1 MDNKGKTK
9 LPRCPKGSRR
19 NPKTKRCNKIK
30 ETKSASVTRKR
41 CPDSTRKNP
50 KTGECEI
57 QPSKPNVTVPVVPI
71 TTSLPSPLAR
81 LTQPQI
87 PQDVLAKMSLPTLKL
102 TPPQVSKSVR
112 KRCPKGT
119 RKNKKTGECEPHTR
133 PSVVMAKPVPDPV
146 MAKPDPVMTQPVPV
160 MTQPVPVM
168 TQPVPVMAQTVTKLP
183 SPRSPQPVKQKR
195 CPKGTRKN
203 KKTGKCEPYAK
214 APAKA
219 PAKAQPSSVKAP
231 AKAQTEM
238 PPKIISIR
246 SPENQLSQQVE
257 SLIMKGVPSYSPE
270 VNKLIVRSLMR
281 ETSTDQQKYVSDCI
295 SAKTLKMKIENYP
308 AIYVPKIN
316 TCLLQNDK
324 SGLAKEALIQDL
336 GVTSAKRIDPTKV
349 IAPQQ
354 RLANCWF
361 NTFFMCFFVSDKG
374 RKFFRFFR
382 ELMITGERI
391 VLENGKHVRKKINK
405 PTILKA
411 LAWLNLGISAS
422 INGDPIARVF
432 DTNKIIERLSTAGIE
447 YPKVKKYGNPIRAYT
462 YLTRFLYPAGSS
474 SARTKLGFMRID
486 MDFKGIS
493 FEDNIQNER
502 KFLEPSKKTPDVLI
516 VDFYGKRPNSGELI
530 KKTEF
535 IMPETDVK
543 YVLDSIVVRDLT
555 ANHFCCVVTINGE
568 EWGFD
573 GASFNKLDRFEWK
586 KLINSDTQWTFDDLK
601 AMEYVGDQPS
611 FFSFNPTEKMLK
623 KHKPTKKGEY
633 NPPHTIYF
641 YYRQN

>member
-1 MDNKGKTK
+1 M
-9 LPRCPKGSRR
+9 
-19 NPKTKRCNKIK
+19 
-30 ETKSASVTRKR
+30 
-41 CPDSTRKNP
+41 
-50 KTGECEI
+50 
-57 QPSKPNVTVPVVPI
+57 Q
-71 TTSLPSPLAR
+71 
-81 LTQPQI
+81 
-87 PQDVLAKMSLPTLKL
+87 
-102 TPPQVSKSVR
+102 
-112 KRCPKGT
+112 
-119 RKNKKTGECEPHTR
+119 
-133 PSVVMAKPVPDPV
+133 
-146 MAKPDPVMTQPVPV
+146 
-160 MTQPVPVM
+160 
-168 TQPVPVMAQTVTKLP
+168 
-183 SPRSPQPVKQKR
+183 
-195 CPKGTRKN
+195 
-203 KKTGKCEPYAK
+203 
-214 APAKA
+214 
-219 PAKAQPSSVKAP
+219 
-231 AKAQTEM
+231 
-238 PPKIISIR
+238 
-246 SPENQLSQQVE
+246 
-257 SLIMKGVPSYSPE
+257 
-270 VNKLIVRSLMR
+270 
-281 ETSTDQQKYVSDCI
+281 
-295 SAKTLKMKIENYP
+295 
-308 AIYVPKIN
+308 

-324 SGLAKEALIQDL
+324 SGLAKEALIHDL
-336 GVTSAKRIDPTKV
+336 GVTSSKRIDPTKV

-354 RLANCWF
+354 RQANCWF

-391 VLENGKHVRKKINK
+391 VLENGKPVRKKINK

-474 SARTKLGFMRID
+474 SARTNLGFMRID

-502 KFLEPSKKTPDVLI
+502 RFLEPSKKTPDVLI
-516 VDFYGKRPNSGELI
+516 VELYGKQPNSGKLI

-601 AMEYVGDQPS
+601 AMEYVGHQPS

-623 KHKPTKKGEY
+623 KYKPKGRDKY

>member
-30 ETKSASVTRKR
+30 ETKSATRKR
-41 CPDSTRKNP
+41 CPDSTRTNP

-57 QPSKPNVTVPVVPI
+57 QPRKPNVTVPVVPI

-133 PSVVMAKPVPDPV
+133 TNVLIAK
-146 MAKPDPVMTQPVPV
+146 
-160 MTQPVPVM
+160 
-168 TQPVPVMAQTVTKLP
+168 PVPVMAQPVTKLP

-203 KKTGKCEPYAK
+203 KKTGVCEPHAK

-219 PAKAQPSSVKAP
+219 PAKAKPSTAKAP

-257 SLIMKGVPSYSPE
+257 SLIMKGIPSYSPE

-281 ETSTDQQKYVSDCI
+281 ETPTDQQKYVSDCI

-324 SGLAKEALIQDL
+324 SGLAKEALIRDL

-349 IAPQQ
+349 IAPKQ
-354 RLANCWF
+354 LHANCWF

-391 VLENGKHVRKKINK
+391 VLDGEKPVRKKINK
-405 PTILKA
+405 PTVLKA

-422 INGDPIARVF
+422 INGDPIAKVF
-432 DTNKIIERLSTAGIE
+432 DTNKIIERLSTAGIG

-462 YLTRFLYPAGSS
+462 YLTKFLYPSGSS
-474 SARTKLGFMRID
+474 SAKTKLGFVMID
-486 MDFKGIS
+486 QDFRQDS
-493 FEDNIQNER
+493 FEEIIQANRLLGER
-502 KFLEPSKKTPDVLI
+502 KKTPDVLI
-516 VDFYGKRPNSGELI
+516 VDLNGKRPNSGELI

-573 GASFNKLDRFEWK
+573 GGSFKKLDRFEWK
-586 KLINSDTQWTFDDLK
+586 KLINSDTQWTFDDLTDK
-601 AMEYVGDQPS
+601 KPKFLPS